1 MRTCHGCGHE
11 NPMAAGRCSKCGT
24 ILPPLPEKRE
34 IEKGACLG
42 RTLRYQLETRLGS
55 GRSAVVWLA
64 HDLKKRGAPVALKIL
79 KAPVKKLKMPVLNS
93 CRAIAKTASSVIH
106 PNLARIYGFEAD
118 DDFAFFVTE
127 YVKGPT
133 LSALLKER
141 KRLGED
147 EILWVARDACMG
159 LHYLHEIG
167 LYHGE
172 LDLSNLLL
180 SQIPAEGRLPTIPTA
195 PAYPHQCVRMSDWL
209 LSRFLSVRLRRPA
222 GRAVADDIRALGA
235 LLYKM
240 LTGRAMPLLTRL
252 RRKKEGGRYPL
263 EDAPWRT
270 HAKTLPVPKRTSAL
284 MRMVLQTCLLT
295 TARPGRPN
303 GGEAGHLVTLIEQ
316 AFPSGEETA

>member
-1 MRTCHGCGHE
+1 
-11 NPMAAGRCSKCGT
+11 MAAGRCSKCGT

-42 RTLRYQLETRLGS
+42 RTLRYQLETRLGT
-55 GRSAVVWLA
+55 GRFAVVWLA

-79 KAPVKKLKMPVLNS
+79 KAPVRKLKSRVSSS
-93 CRAIAKTASSVIH
+93 CRAVAKTASSIIH

-118 DDFAFFVTE
+118 EDFAFFVTE
-127 YVKGPT
+127 YVKGHT

-147 EILWVARDACMG
+147 EVLWVAREVCMG
-159 LHYLHEIG
+159 LHHLHEIG

-172 LDLSNLLL
+172 LNLSNLLL
-180 SQIPAEGRLPTIPTA
+180 SQIPAEGRLPTISTA
-195 PAYPHQCVRMSDWL
+195 SAYPHQCVRMSDWL
-209 LSRFLSVRLRRPA
+209 VSRYLSVRLRCTA
-222 GRAVADDIRALGA
+222 GGTVAEDIRALGA

-240 LTGRAMPLLTRL
+240 LTGRAMPSLTRL
-252 RRKKEGGRYPL
+252 RRTR
-263 EDAPWRT
+263 
-270 HAKTLPVPKRTSAL
+270 AKTPPVPKRTSAL

-303 GGEAGHLVTLIEQ
+303 GSEAGHLVTMIEQ
-316 AFPSGEETA
+316 AYPPGGETA

>member
-1 MRTCHGCGHE
+1 
-11 NPMAAGRCSKCGT
+11 MATGRCSKCGT
-24 ILPPLPEKRE
+24 ILPPLPEKRV

-42 RTLRYQLETRLGS
+42 RTLRYQLETCLGS
-55 GRSAVVWLA
+55 GRFAVVWLA

-79 KAPVKKLKMPVLNS
+79 KAPVKKLKMPALNS

-118 DDFAFFVTE
+118 EDFAFFVTE
-127 YVKGPT
+127 YVKGHT

-141 KRLGED
+141 KRFGED
-147 EILWVARDACMG
+147 EVLWVAREACMG

-172 LDLSNLLL
+172 LNLSNLLL
-180 SQIPAEGRLPTIPTA
+180 SQIPAEERLPTIPTA

-209 LSRFLSVRLRRPA
+209 LSRFLSATAHFQSSLRLRR
-222 GRAVADDIRALGA
+222 RAVADDLRALGA

-240 LTGRAMPLLTRL
+240 LTGRAMPSLTRQ
-252 RRKKEGGRYPL
+252 RRILKG
-263 EDAPWRT
+263 
-270 HAKTLPVPKRTSAL
+270 TSAL

-303 GGEAGHLVTLIEQ
+303 PPQTDEAGHLVTMIEQ
-316 AFPSGEETA
+316 AYARSE